1 MFIFLIK
8 QTHYVAFGLQ
18 NYAFLLNYQR
28 IMHFFMKSFMF
39 FSIFFVTLQP
49 IKAYF
54 VKRHP
59 YYKPYHIMIKSQDIK
74 KGTCIRMDG
83 KLYFCIDFLHVKPGK
98 GNTIMRTTLKDV
110 VSGRVLEKRFNI
122 GESLEDV
129 RVERRAYQYLYLE
142 GQDYIFMNQET
153 YDQIPIA
160 KDLITGVE
168 YMKEGD
174 VVEVVSDADTNTIL
188 YAEMP
193 VKTTLRVT
201 HSEPGIKGD
210 TATNTL
216 KPATLETGVEI
227 RVPLFIDEG
236 ELVLVDTRD
245 GSYLQRV
252 KE

>member
-1 MFIFLIK
+1 
-8 QTHYVAFGLQ
+8 
-18 NYAFLLNYQR
+18 
-28 IMHFFMKSFMF
+28 
-39 FSIFFVTLQP
+39 
-49 IKAYF
+49 
-54 VKRHP
+54 
-59 YYKPYHIMIKSQDIK
+59 
-74 KGTCIRMDG
+74 MDG

-129 RVERRAYQYLYLE
+129 RVERRPYQYLYQE
-142 GQDYIFMNQET
+142 GEDFIFMNQET
-153 YDQIPIA
+153 FDQIPIA
-160 KDLITGVE
+160 KDLITGVD
-168 YMKEGD
+168 YMKESD
-174 VVEVVSDADTNTIL
+174 IVEVVSDADTNTIL

-193 VKTTLRVT
+193 VKTVLRIT

-210 TATNTL
+210 TATNAT

-227 RVPLFIDEG
+227 RVPLFINEG
-236 ELVLVDTRD
+236 ELVQVDTRD